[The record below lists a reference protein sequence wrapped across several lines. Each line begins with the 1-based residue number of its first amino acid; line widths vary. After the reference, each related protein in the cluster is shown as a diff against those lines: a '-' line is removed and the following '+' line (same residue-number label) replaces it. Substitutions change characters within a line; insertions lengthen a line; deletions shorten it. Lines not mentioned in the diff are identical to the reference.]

1 MDNTVFHDS
10 WHELA
15 SRRFLLPP
23 YLQSFTRYW
32 HQELWYLLVD
42 PYTGNSW
49 RVSSAA
55 WLFLQRFDGRMT
67 LEEVWQKSL
76 TEDAENTPGQVEV
89 VGLLAQLSREGM
101 LSGSGARNVESFF
114 ATQSKSE
121 KKTKWSRFFNFLFLP
136 IPLWDPDYF
145 LRRLS
150 LLSRLIFSLSGFL
163 LWLTVILAGLLAVF
177 SRYDD
182 LFRSFEGFLSVEN
195 LIWLYVCWAVIKFVH
210 EMSHALCCRHFGGE
224 VHTMGIMLLVFV
236 PIPYMD
242 ASSAWQ
248 IRERGKR
255 ALIGA
260 AGMLAEFFMAALAAL
275 LWAFTDAGAVH
286 NIAFNIMFI
295 ASVSTL
301 VFNINPLLRLD
312 GYYILSDLTDVPNL
326 HQSAFRCLKKLFSR
340 FILGVDCSLSEF
352 SRRELCLLP
361 IFAISSGI
369 YRFMVF
375 SLILFVLSD
384 KFLGLGLVLAA
395 LALIFW
401 LFPLLYKVISFFAF
415 DSFTARRRLRSLSV
429 FFLVSGML
437 FALLFHL
444 PFPAGFSA
452 QGQVKGA
459 DENAILTESSG
470 FVQKIHVQ
478 SGDFVRQGD
487 IILSL
492 QNADLLFEAQLLTA
506 EIREQELRL
515 SMLVTENQ
523 GFRPGL
529 KTGLSALKERRLE
542 LKKQLSALQ
551 LRANQDGIIF
561 FPDSRKISGGWLP
574 KGTAVARI
582 FRAQEYEFQAVV
594 PQEEMAGLLG
604 QENPQLLVRLHGN
617 AEKTFPAV
625 MKSFQPGNS
634 AKSPEE
640 GSNTLEPYF
649 LVNATIKNSPA
660 QLLKHNQRGIIR
672 FRYPPSPIGY
682 SLIRQLKQLLQR
694 RYRDSD
700 R

>member
-1 MDNTVFHDS
+1 V
-10 WHELA
+10 
-15 SRRFLLPP
+15 
-23 YLQSFTRYW
+23 
-32 HQELWYLLVD
+32 
-42 PYTGNSW
+42 
-49 RVSSAA
+49 
-55 WLFLQRFDGRMT
+55 
-67 LEEVWQKSL
+67 
-76 TEDAENTPGQVEV
+76 
-89 VGLLAQLSREGM
+89 
-101 LSGSGARNVESFF
+101 
-114 ATQSKSE
+114 
-121 KKTKWSRFFNFLFLP
+121 
-136 IPLWDPDYF
+136 
-145 LRRLS
+145 
-150 LLSRLIFSLSGFL
+150 
-163 LWLTVILAGLLAVF
+163 LAV
-177 SRYDD
+177 
-182 LFRSFEGFLSVEN
+182 
-195 LIWLYVCWAVIKFVH
+195 
-210 EMSHALCCRHFGGE
+210 
-224 VHTMGIMLLVFV
+224 
-236 PIPYMD
+236 
-242 ASSAWQ
+242 
-248 IRERGKR
+248 
-255 ALIGA
+255 
-260 AGMLAEFFMAALAAL
+260 
-275 LWAFTDAGAVH
+275 
-286 NIAFNIMFI
+286 
-295 ASVSTL
+295 
-301 VFNINPLLRLD
+301 
-312 GYYILSDLTDVPNL
+312 
-326 HQSAFRCLKKLFSR
+326 
-340 FILGVDCSLSEF
+340 
-352 SRRELCLLP
+352 
-361 IFAISSGI
+361 
-369 YRFMVF
+369 
-375 SLILFVLSD
+375 
-384 KFLGLGLVLAA
+384 

-415 DSFTARRRLRSLSV
+415 DSFTARRRVRSLSV

-452 QGQVKGA
+452 SGQVKGA

-492 QNADLLFEAQLLTA
+492 ENADLLFEAQLLTA

-515 SMLVTENQ
+515 SMLITENQ

-529 KTGLSALKERRLE
+529 RTGLSALKERRLE

>member
-23 YLQSFTRYW
+23 YLQAFTRYW
-32 HQELWYLLVD
+32 HQEPWYLLVD

-49 RVSSAA
+49 RVSPAA

-114 ATQSKSE
+114 AAQSKSD

-195 LIWLYVCWAVIKFVH
+195 LSWLYVCWAVIKFVH
-210 EMSHALCCRHFGGE
+210 EMSHALCCRYFGGE

-260 AGMLAEFFMAALAAL
+260 AGMLAEFFMAAVAAL

-312 GYYILSDLTDVPNL
+312 GYYILSDLVDVPNL

-352 SRRELCLLP
+352 SRRGLCLLP

-369 YRFMVF
+369 YRLMVF

-384 KFLGLGLVLAA
+384 KFLGLGLVLAV

-415 DSFTARRRLRSLSV
+415 DPFTARHRVRSLSV

-492 QNADLLFEAQLLTA
+492 KNADLLFETQLLTA

-529 KTGLSALKERRLE
+529 RTGLFALQERLLE

-551 LRANQDGIIF
+551 LRASQDGIIF

-625 MKSFQPGNS
+625 MKSFQPISS

-640 GSNTLEPYF
+640 GSSTLEPYF